1 MIQSAFRAMGD
12 VLSPEFRGILFKAL
26 GLTLAIFIA
35 VFIGFHMLMRSLTL
49 VKWGWADTIIDVAAG
64 LGLVV
69 AFFFLMAPVTA
80 LFAGLFLDRV
90 AAIVEARHY
99 PEDAPGTA
107 LSGFTAITTALSF
120 GLVVLLVNIAI
131 LPTLFFGIGA
141 FAIIGANAYLLSRE
155 YFEMVAMRHM
165 PVEDARLLRKAN
177 SPQVLFAGLVPA
189 ILAAV
194 PIVNLAVPLFST
206 SYFIHIFKGIK
217 SSSP

>member
-35 VFIGFHMLMRSLTL
+35 VFAGFHMLMRSLTL
-49 VKWGWADTIIDVAAG
+49 VKWGWADTVIDVVAG

-99 PEDAPGTA
+99 PEDAPGAA
-107 LSGFTAITTALSF
+107 LPVFTAVTTALSF

-141 FAIIGANAYLLSRE
+141 VAIIAANAYLLGRE

-165 PVEDARLLRKAN
+165 PVDEARLLRRAN

-206 SYFIHIFKGIK
+206 SYFIHIFKGIR